1 MQLSESEEAPA
12 PLVVAHNGVQMA
24 EYSEEAARDDQ
35 PSEPE
40 EAPAPPEAVIA
51 PAQVATARI
60 DRAPARHTVRVT
72 CLVLPTQVPAALTSS
87 VSLAGNAP
95 DDASHSTLDADE
107 PLVCAL
113 CWTELTPCSI
123 MNNCPRLYCEMDDC
137 GFEMFACQCP
147 AGREGWESDD
157 YNSAGVEQ
165 YQ

>member
-123 MNNCPRLYCEMDDC
+123 TNNYCPLRQRIGEHHRKKDD
-137 GFEMFACQCP
+137 FFSVQWKPHPHPFVMPVMITA
-147 AGREGWESDD
+147 
-157 YNSAGVEQ
+157 
-165 YQ
+165 